1 MDIRKAE
8 MKDLNQILGIYAA
21 ARAFMRDHG
30 NPNQWREDKPAQEV
44 VVKDILEGVSLL
56 CTEGDEVLG
65 VMRLTVEEDPTYKII
80 EGAWLSDTPYAV
92 VHRIASSGKVKG
104 TGEFMLRY
112 AMERYRHIR
121 IDTHKDNYVMRNLL
135 NKLGFTYCGIIFLED
150 GDIRDAYE
158 LIQQI

>member
-30 NPNQWREDKPAQEV
+30 NPNQWREDKPAQEAV
-44 VVKDILEGVSLL
+44 EKDILEGVSYL
-56 CTEGDEVLG
+56 CAEDEEILG
-65 VMRLTVEEDPTYKII
+65 VMHLTVEEDPTYKII
-80 EGAWLSDTPYAV
+80 DGAWLSDTPYAV
-92 VHRIASSGKVKG
+92 VHRIASSGRVKG

-112 AMERYRHIR
+112 AMEQYHHIR

-135 NKLGFTYCGIIFLED
+135 NKLGFIHCGIIFLED
-150 GDIRDAYE
+150 GDPREAYE
-158 LIQQI
+158 LIP